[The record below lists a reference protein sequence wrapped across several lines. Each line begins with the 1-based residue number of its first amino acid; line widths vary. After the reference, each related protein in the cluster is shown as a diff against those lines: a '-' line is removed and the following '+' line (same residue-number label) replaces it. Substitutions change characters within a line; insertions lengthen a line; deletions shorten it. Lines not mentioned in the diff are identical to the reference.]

1 MRAINWTRGVLLK
14 NVKNERKISP
24 KLFSRKIWVSEKC
37 PDFQH
42 SAAVNTYHVFKL
54 GDSIILII
62 TLSKLW
68 ANRFHNTWCCLLAL
82 EGDPFS
88 LFEAIFI
95 SPDSADPSSSSVG
108 FSPEPDVA
116 SPFILP
122 RLSVVAESVL
132 SLKKFEI
139 ALCGIFSIF
148 LSFRFYVKSIW
159 RL

>member
-1 MRAINWTRGVLLK
+1 MVLLK
-14 NVKNERKISP
+14 KLLKSWFNVIFCQWERISH
-24 KLFSRKIWVSEKC
+24 FSTLCV
-37 PDFQH
+37 
-42 SAAVNTYHVFKL
+42 VNTYHVFKL

-139 ALCGIFSIF
+139 TLCGIFRIF
-148 LSFRFYVKSIW
+148 QPFRFYVKSISNTV
-159 RL
+159 LV